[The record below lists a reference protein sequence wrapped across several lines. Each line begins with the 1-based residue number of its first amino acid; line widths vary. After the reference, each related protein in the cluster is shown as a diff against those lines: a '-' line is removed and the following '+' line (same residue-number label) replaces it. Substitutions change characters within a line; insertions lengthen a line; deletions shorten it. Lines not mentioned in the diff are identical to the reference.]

1 MLLVIQMDSPKTPR
15 HMDGQQE
22 KAVSN
27 LNVGRGLQ
35 SLGRIE
41 LLLLLFNMKTFIPFK
56 LLES

>member
-41 LLLLLFNMKTFIPFK
+41 FFFVV
-56 LLES
+56 